1 MRSTPFL
8 QNSTCIFM
16 HSSQFLVNEV
26 CHYRRL
32 ANILF
37 TMATRDERLMD
48 LRQFVEDNKDE
59 LSQRSGESI
68 MGLLR
73 ASNEKERPWYNFCY
87 KNRSKWSSDE
97 LRQLHDMFQSVSN
110 SQGQAGTTDISQRA
124 KRLREF
130 RQFVENNNT
139 NYRSAPAIPSWDC

>member
-1 MRSTPFL
+1 
-8 QNSTCIFM
+8 M

-26 CHYRRL
+26 CHYRPL

-48 LRQFVEDNKDE
+48 LRKFVEDNKDE

-73 ASNEKERPWYNFCY
+73 ASNEKE
-87 KNRSKWSSDE
+87 
-97 LRQLHDMFQSVSN
+97 
-110 SQGQAGTTDISQRA
+110 
-124 KRLREF
+124 
-130 RQFVENNNT
+130 
-139 NYRSAPAIPSWDC
+139 